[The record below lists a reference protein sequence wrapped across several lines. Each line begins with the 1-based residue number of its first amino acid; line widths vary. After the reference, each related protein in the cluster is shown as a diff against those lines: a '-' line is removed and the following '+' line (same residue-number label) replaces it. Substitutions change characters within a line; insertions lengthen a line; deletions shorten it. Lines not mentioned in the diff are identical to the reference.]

1 MEKKV
6 KKFEE
11 FMGLGGKR
19 IKWSSVKVEE
29 GRQRGRRNSFLVIDT
44 TTKNILLKKKRENSL
59 IYFKND
65 WDLG

>member
-11 FMGLGGKR
+11 FMSTGGKR
-19 IKWSSVKVEE
+19 ERWTSVKRKE
-29 GRQRGRRNSFLVIDT
+29 GRQRGRRNSFLAVDY
-44 TTKNILLKKKRENSL
+44 TTKNIVMKKKRENSL

-65 WDLG
+65 WD